1 MEQNQNRPLNT
12 EDWIVIIEECFKEPD
27 FNPENITLTA
37 TFESPTY
44 GRKINIGAKIAQLK
58 QMVKDPSSLTKSDQ
72 ALLYFLKAR
81 CPQLFKSSSSG
92 DSDQAM

>member
-44 GRKINIGAKIAQLK
+44 GRKINIGSKIAQLK
-58 QMVKDPSSLTKSDQ
+58 QMAKDPSSLTKSDQ
-72 ALLYFLKAR
+72 SLLSFLKAR

-92 DSDQAM
+92 NNDQTM